1 MQGNFFTLSF
11 TLFFLIGV
19 NCFCLII
26 SKKYVDEISASA
38 HREYQLHACGRAL
51 AAVKN
56 FETFARNAVRKQQIS
71 KDESQ
76 LTLSFIENALK
87 QRNQDMFMLTQNHC
101 VERANTKPAAVLY
114 FRNESHTSKNS
125 PNYSYRLL

>member
-1 MQGNFFTLSF
+1 MQSNFITLSL
-11 TLFFLIGV
+11 TLFFLMGA
-19 NCFCLII
+19 NSFCLAT
-26 SKKYVDEISASA
+26 SKKYSDEIIVSAQ
-38 HREYQLHACGRAL
+38 REYQLHACGRAL
-51 AAVKN
+51 AAIKN
-56 FETFARNAVRKQQIS
+56 FETFAGNAVRKQKLS

-87 QRNQDMFMLTQNHC
+87 QRNQGMFILMQNHC

-114 FRNESHTSKNS
+114 FRNESHTSKDA

>member
-1 MQGNFFTLSF
+1 MQSNFITPSF
-11 TLFFLIGV
+11 TLFFLMGA
-19 NCFCLII
+19 NSFCLAT
-26 SKKYVDEISASA
+26 SKKYSDEIIVSAQ
-38 HREYQLHACGRAL
+38 REYQLHACGRAL
-51 AAVKN
+51 AAMKN
-56 FETFARNAVRKQQIS
+56 FETFARNAVRKLQIS

-87 QRNQDMFMLTQNHC
+87 QRNQDTFILTQDQC
-101 VERANTKPAAVLY
+101 VGRANTKPAAVLY